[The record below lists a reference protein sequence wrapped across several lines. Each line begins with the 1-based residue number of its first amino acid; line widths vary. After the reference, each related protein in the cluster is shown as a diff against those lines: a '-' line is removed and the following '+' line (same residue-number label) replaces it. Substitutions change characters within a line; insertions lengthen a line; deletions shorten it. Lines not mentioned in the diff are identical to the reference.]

1 MATAV
6 IAGLASAAGAA
17 ATIGFAA
24 ITFSQVAIAFA
35 IGAGLSLVSK
45 ALMPSPNL
53 GAVMGG
59 RSITTRDA
67 AQSRKI
73 VYGRARIGG
82 NIVYLESTGTDN
94 KYLWLVIAV
103 AGHEIDAYEEVW
115 FNDVKIWDGGNFVG
129 GWGNY
134 VSIGFHKGD
143 QTTADSA
150 LNAASTKW
158 TSDHKLLDTAYMVV
172 KLTYDIDQFAN
183 GLPNISTVIRGKKV
197 LNPATST
204 TAWSQNPALCVYDYL
219 RDTKYGLGESV
230 GNILTSTVTAAA
242 TVCDETVSLAAGGTQ
257 PRYTIDGVVDTEG
270 SIKDNLDSMLGS
282 MIGRLVFS
290 AGKFEL
296 FAGEYVAPVYSVDES
311 VAVGDISIQTKQS
324 RRNAYNGVKGV
335 FLSEDD
341 NFILADYPAQLSS
354 TFAAED
360 GDPIYLDMPLP
371 FTVNNI
377 RAQRIAKLALFRSRQ
392 QEAITIPCNLSALR
406 FKIGDNINVT
416 NARLGYSNKV
426 FEVVGYSLDFTSEG
440 QIVVNVDA
448 IETAAS
454 IWDWTTSDEEVY
466 LGAGEV
472 ALYDGLTAAAPTSLN
487 ITGDSFLNSDGT
499 FNTAFNVA
507 WTDADDAFTDHY
519 VVEWKKASDSNYF
532 TMDAK
537 ASPAVITGLQNSQ
550 QYNVRVKAVNEIGV
564 SSTYI
569 SSAPTAAVDTTAP
582 SVPSSVSASGQ
593 YQHIS
598 VSWTNPSQKDLSHID
613 VYRSTSSGGTYS
625 LIGNTDGTV
634 FIDDDL
640 ANAATFYY
648 KVKAID
654 FTGNASAFSS
664 VVSATTTTIASGDL
678 GNDAVG
684 TGNIQDDAITN
695 ALIAT
700 DAVNQDSIAANSV
713 TAVEIVAGT
722 ITATEL
728 AADSV
733 TATKID
739 VTDLAAINADLGSIT
754 AGSIDGVTVKI
765 GSGTSVFKADTNG
778 IYLGNETFSSAPFR
792 VTPAGAITATSAT
805 ITGDITANNIDGS
818 TITYSG
824 GNLQVGSIGTGNIN
838 SDAITNALI
847 ADDAVT
853 TAKII
858 DDAVTNALIATDAVN
873 QDSIAAN
880 SVTASEIV
888 SGTITSSEIAANTIT
903 AANVAA
909 NTITASEIASNTITA
924 SQIAANTIT
933 ASQIAANTL
942 TANEIQAS
950 SITVDKLS
958 GDVSELYPASI
969 YENITATS
977 STQFGQDFAIPAPSL
992 SISKRQRLDLDF
1004 DFTTANSSGTDHQ
1017 VQFTLN
1023 MQRKSKGATGT
1034 AVGTVTLASGAPPFN
1049 QWVYI
1054 SGNKLALLDNT
1065 GGVADNSS
1073 GSGTTGNIN
1082 SVYYDSGNNR
1092 TYVMVSSSSPFFSN
1106 GETMY
1111 FSPSKFTS
1119 AGTWVEAD
1127 YGIDNNIFAPTGK
1140 TVNARIPFSN
1150 TYGEST
1156 TATEFRPSIVGTTNI
1171 SNVTC
1176 RLVKWVGTM
1185 ENVS

>member
-6 IAGLASAAGAA
+6 IAGLAGAIGTAAAGISIFGLAVGLPSIAA
-17 ATIGFAA
+17 
-24 ITFSQVAIAFA
+24 AFA
-35 IGAGLSLVSK
+35 IGAGLSLVSQ
-45 ALMPSPNL
+45 ALMPSIDL
-53 GAVMGG
+53 GAAMEG
-59 RSITTRDA
+59 RSITTREA

-73 VYGRARIGG
+73 VYGRARVGG

-103 AGHEIDAYEEVW
+103 AGHEIDAFEEVW
-115 FNDVKIWDGGNFVG
+115 FNDVKIWDNGFVG
-129 GWGNY
+129 TWGNY
-134 VSIGFHKGD
+134 VSIGFHEGD
-143 QTTADSA
+143 QTTADA
-150 LNAASTKW
+150 GLNAASTKW

-172 KLTYDIDQFAN
+172 RLTYDVDQFAN
-183 GLPNISTVIRGKKV
+183 GLPNISTVVRGKKV
-197 LNPATST
+197 LNPATSVT
-204 TAWSQNPALCVYDYL
+204 EWSQNPALCVYDYL
-219 RDTKYGLGESV
+219 RDTKYGLGETL
-230 GNILTSTVTAAA
+230 GNILTSSITAAA
-242 TVCDETVSLAAGGTQ
+242 TVCDETVTLAAGGTQ
-257 PRYTIDGVVDTEG
+257 KRYQLDGVVDTAG
-270 SIKDNLDSMLGS
+270 SIKGNLDSMLGS

-290 AGKFEL
+290 AGKFEIY
-296 FAGEYVAPVYSVDES
+296 AGEYVAPTYSVDES

-324 RRNAYNGVKGV
+324 RRSAYNGVKGV
-335 FLSEDD
+335 FLSEED
-341 NFILADYPAQLSS
+341 NYILADYPAQISS

-426 FEVVGYSLDFTSEG
+426 FEVVGYNLDFADG

-499 FNTAFNVA
+499 FNTTFNVA

-537 ASPAVITGLQNSQ
+537 ASPAVITGLQNNQ

-582 SVPSSVSASGQ
+582 DAPSPVSASGQ

-598 VSWTNPSQKDLSHID
+598 ISWTNPTQKDLSHID

-648 KVKAID
+648 KVKAVD

-664 VVSATTTTIASGDL
+664 VANATTTTIAAGDL
-678 GNDAVG
+678 GNNAVG
-684 TGNIQDDAITN
+684 TSNIQN
-695 ALIAT
+695 
-700 DAVNQDSIAANSV
+700 
-713 TAVEIVAGT
+713 
-722 ITATEL
+722 
-728 AADSV
+728 
-733 TATKID
+733 
-739 VTDLAAINADLGSIT
+739 
-754 AGSIDGVTVKI
+754 
-765 GSGTSVFKADTNG
+765 
-778 IYLGNETFSSAPFR
+778 
-792 VTPAGAITATSAT
+792 
-805 ITGDITANNIDGS
+805 
-818 TITYSG
+818 
-824 GNLQVGSIGTGNIN
+824 
-838 SDAITNALI
+838 
-847 ADDAVT
+847 
-853 TAKII
+853 
-858 DDAVTNALIATDAVN
+858 DAVTNALIATDAVN

-880 SVTASEIV
+880 AVTATEIV
-888 SGTITSSEIAANTIT
+888 AGTITAT
-903 AANVAA
+903 
-909 NTITASEIASNTITA
+909 EIAS
-924 SQIAANTIT
+924 NTIT

-1004 DFTTANSSGTDHQ
+1004 DFSTANSSGTDHQ

-1023 MQRKSKGATGT
+1023 MQRKSKGATGSI
-1034 AVGTVTLASGAPPFN
+1034 VGTVTLASGAPPFN

-1054 SGNKLALLDNT
+1054 SGNVLALLDNT

-1092 TYVMVSSSSPFFSN
+1092 TYVMVSSSSAVFSN

-1111 FSPSKFTS
+1111 FSASKFTA

-1127 YGIDNNIFAPTGK
+1127 YGINNRIFVPTGK
-1140 TVNARIPFSN
+1140 TVNVRIPFSN
-1150 TYGEST
+1150 TYGESST
-1156 TATEFRPSIVGTTNI
+1156 VTEFRPSIVGTTNI

>member
-6 IAGLASAAGAA
+6 IAGLASAGGAIIAAG
-17 ATIGFAA
+17 GFAA
-24 ITFSQVAIAFA
+24 ISTMAIAGAFA
-35 IGAGLSLVSK
+35 LGAGLSLISK

-53 GAVMGG
+53 GAAMGG

-115 FNDVKIWDGGNFVG
+115 FNDVKIWDGGSFVG

-143 QTTADSA
+143 QTTADA
-150 LNAASTKW
+150 GLNAASTKW

-172 KLTYDIDQFAN
+172 RLTYDVDQFAN

-230 GNILTSTVTAAA
+230 GNILTSSVNAAA
-242 TVCDETVSLAAGGTQ
+242 TVCDETVALAAGGTQ
-257 PRYTIDGVVDTEG
+257 PRYTVDGVVDTEG
-270 SIKDNLDSMLGS
+270 SIKDNLDAMLGS

-296 FAGEYVAPVYSVDES
+296 YAGEYVAPAYGVDES

-324 RRNAYNGVKGV
+324 RRSAYNGVKGV
-335 FLSEDD
+335 FLSEED
-341 NFILADYPAQLSS
+341 NYILADYPAQLSS
-354 TFAAED
+354 TFASDD

-371 FTVNNI
+371 FTVNNV
-377 RAQRIAKLALFRSRQ
+377 RAQRIAKLALLRSRQ

-426 FEVVGYSLDFTSEG
+426 FEVVGYNLDFANG

-569 SSAPTAAVDTTAP
+569 SSASTAAVDTTAP

-598 VSWTNPSQKDLSHID
+598 ISWTNPTQKDLSHID

-640 ANAATFYY
+640 GNAETFYY

-664 VVSATTTTIASGDL
+664 VANATTTTIAAGDL

-684 TGNIQDDAITN
+684 TGNIQ
-695 ALIAT
+695 
-700 DAVNQDSIAANSV
+700 
-713 TAVEIVAGT
+713 
-722 ITATEL
+722 
-728 AADSV
+728 
-733 TATKID
+733 
-739 VTDLAAINADLGSIT
+739 
-754 AGSIDGVTVKI
+754 
-765 GSGTSVFKADTNG
+765 
-778 IYLGNETFSSAPFR
+778 
-792 VTPAGAITATSAT
+792 
-805 ITGDITANNIDGS
+805 
-818 TITYSG
+818 
-824 GNLQVGSIGTGNIN
+824 
-838 SDAITNALI
+838 
-847 ADDAVT
+847 
-853 TAKII
+853 

-880 SVTASEIV
+880 AVTATEIV
-888 SGTITSSEIAANTIT
+888 AGTITAT
-903 AANVAA
+903 
-909 NTITASEIASNTITA
+909 EIASNTITA
-924 SQIAANTIT
+924 GQIASNTIT

-942 TANEIQAS
+942 TANEIQAA

-969 YENITATS
+969 YENITLTS
-977 STQFGQDFAIPAPSL
+977 TTQFTQDFAIPAPSL
-992 SISKRQRLDLDF
+992 GISKRQRLDLDF
-1004 DFTTANSSGTDHQ
+1004 DFSTANTSGTDHE

-1023 MQRKSKGATGT
+1023 MQRKSKSATGT

-1054 SGNKLALLDNT
+1054 SGNVLALVDNT

-1092 TYVMVSSSSPFFSN
+1092 TYIMVSSSGTVFSN

-1111 FSPSKFTS
+1111 FSASKFTA

-1127 YGIDNNIFAPTGK
+1127 YGIDSRIFVPTGK
-1140 TVNARIPFSN
+1140 TVNVRIPFSN
-1150 TYGEST
+1150 TYGESST
-1156 TATEFRPSIVGTTNI
+1156 VTEFRPSIVGTTNI

-1176 RLVKWVGTM
+1176 RLVKWIGTM

>member
-1 MATAV
+1 
-6 IAGLASAAGAA
+6 
-17 ATIGFAA
+17 
-24 ITFSQVAIAFA
+24 
-35 IGAGLSLVSK
+35 
-45 ALMPSPNL
+45 
-53 GAVMGG
+53 
-59 RSITTRDA
+59 
-67 AQSRKI
+67 
-73 VYGRARIGG
+73 
-82 NIVYLESTGTDN
+82 
-94 KYLWLVIAV
+94 
-103 AGHEIDAYEEVW
+103 
-115 FNDVKIWDGGNFVG
+115 
-129 GWGNY
+129 
-134 VSIGFHKGD
+134 
-143 QTTADSA
+143 
-150 LNAASTKW
+150 
-158 TSDHKLLDTAYMVV
+158 
-172 KLTYDIDQFAN
+172 
-183 GLPNISTVIRGKKV
+183 
-197 LNPATST
+197 
-204 TAWSQNPALCVYDYL
+204 
-219 RDTKYGLGESV
+219 
-230 GNILTSTVTAAA
+230 
-242 TVCDETVSLAAGGTQ
+242 
-257 PRYTIDGVVDTEG
+257 
-270 SIKDNLDSMLGS
+270 
-282 MIGRLVFS
+282 
-290 AGKFEL
+290 
-296 FAGEYVAPVYSVDES
+296 
-311 VAVGDISIQTKQS
+311 
-324 RRNAYNGVKGV
+324 
-335 FLSEDD
+335 
-341 NFILADYPAQLSS
+341 
-354 TFAAED
+354 
-360 GDPIYLDMPLP
+360 MPLP
-371 FTVNNI
+371 FTVNNV

-426 FEVVGYSLDFTSEG
+426 FEVVGYTMDFTAEG

-448 IETAAS
+448 IETAPS

-472 ALYDGLTAAAPTSLN
+472 ELYDGLTAAAPTSLN

-519 VVEWKKASDSNYF
+519 VVEWKKASETNYF

-537 ASPAVITGLQNSQ
+537 ASPAVITGLQNNQ

-598 VSWTNPSQKDLSHID
+598 IKWTNPTQKDLSHID

-640 ANAATFYY
+640 GNAETFYY

-664 VVSATTTTIASGDL
+664 VANATTTTIAAGDL

-739 VTDLAAINADLGSIT
+739 VTNLAAINADLGSIT

-765 GSGTSVFKADTNG
+765 GSGASVFKADTNG
-778 IYLGNETFSSAPFR
+778 IYLGDETFANAEFR

-805 ITGDITANNIDGS
+805 ITGTITATNIDGS

-824 GNLQVGSIGTGNIN
+824 GNLQVGAIGTGNILN
-838 SDAITNALI
+838 
-847 ADDAVT
+847 
-853 TAKII
+853 
-858 DDAVTNALIATDAVN
+858 DAVTNALIATDAVN

-880 SVTASEIV
+880 AVTAVEIV
-888 SGTITSSEIAANTIT
+888 AGTITAT
-903 AANVAA
+903 
-909 NTITASEIASNTITA
+909 EIAS
-924 SQIAANTIT
+924 NTIT

-977 STQFGQDFAIPAPSL
+977 STQFGQNFAIPAPSL

-1017 VQFTLN
+1017 VQFALN
-1023 MQRKSKGATGT
+1023 MQRKSKGSTGS

-1054 SGNKLALLDNT
+1054 SGNVLALLDNT

-1073 GSGTTGNIN
+1073 GSGITGNIN

-1092 TYVMVSSSSPFFSN
+1092 TYVMVSSSSAVFSN

-1111 FSPSKFTS
+1111 FSPSKFAS
-1119 AGTWVEAD
+1119 AGTWISAD
-1127 YGIDNNIFAPTGK
+1127 YGIDNRIFVPTGK
-1140 TVNARIPFSN
+1140 TVNVRIPFSN

-1176 RLVKWVGTM
+1176 RLVKWIGTM

>member
-1 MATAV
+1 MAITLV
-6 IAGLASAAGAA
+6 AGLASVGGAMAAAGAFAIGWTA
-17 ATIGFAA
+17 AFT
-24 ITFSQVAIAFA
+24 AFA
-35 IGAGLSLVSK
+35 IGAGLSLVSR
-45 ALMPSPNL
+45 ALMPSPDL
-53 GAVMGG
+53 GAAMGG
-59 RSITTRDA
+59 RSVTSRDA
-67 AQSRKI
+67 AHSRKI

-103 AGHEIDAYEEVW
+103 AGHEIDAFEEVW
-115 FNDVKIWDGGNFVG
+115 FNDVKIWDGSFVG
-129 GWGNY
+129 SWGNY

-143 QTTADSA
+143 QTTSDSA
-150 LNAASTKW
+150 LTAASTKW

-183 GLPNISTVIRGKKV
+183 GLPNISTVVRGKKV

-219 RDTKYGLGESV
+219 RDTKYGLGESA
-230 GNILTSTVTAAA
+230 GNILTSSINAAA
-242 TVCDETVSLAAGGTQ
+242 TVCDETVALAAGGTQ
-257 PRYTIDGVVDTEG
+257 NRYTIDGVVDTAG
-270 SIKDNLDSMLGS
+270 SIKDNIDTMLGS

-290 AGKFEL
+290 AGKFEVY
-296 FAGEYVAPVYSVDES
+296 AGEYVAPTYSVDES

-341 NFILADYPAQLSS
+341 NYILADYPAQLSS
-354 TFAAED
+354 TFAAAD

-371 FTVNNI
+371 FTVNNV

-426 FEVVGYSLDFTSEG
+426 FEVVGYNMDFTSEG

-448 IETAAS
+448 IETAPS

-472 ALYDGLTAAAPTSLN
+472 ELYDGLTAAAPTSLN

-499 FNTAFNVA
+499 FNTSFNVA

-519 VVEWKKASDSNYF
+519 VVEWKKTSDSNYF

-537 ASPAVITGLQNSQ
+537 ASPAVITGLQNNQ

-569 SSAPTAAVDTTAP
+569 VAAPTAAVDTTAP
-582 SVPSSVSASGQ
+582 DAPSPVSASGQ

-598 VSWTNPSQKDLSHID
+598 ISWTNPTQKDLSHID

-640 ANAATFYY
+640 GNAETFYY

-664 VVSATTTTIASGDL
+664 VANATTTTIAAGDL

-739 VTDLAAINADLGSIT
+739 VTNLAAINADLGSIT

-765 GSGTSVFKADTNG
+765 GSGASVFKADTNG
-778 IYLGNETFSSAPFR
+778 IYLGDETFANAEFR

-805 ITGDITANNIDGS
+805 ITGTITATNIDGS

-824 GNLQVGSIGTGNIN
+824 GNLQVGAIGTGNIVN
-838 SDAITNALI
+838 
-847 ADDAVT
+847 
-853 TAKII
+853 
-858 DDAVTNALIATDAVN
+858 DAVTNALIATDAVN

-880 SVTASEIV
+880 AVTAVEIV
-888 SGTITSSEIAANTIT
+888 AGTITAT
-903 AANVAA
+903 
-909 NTITASEIASNTITA
+909 EIAS
-924 SQIAANTIT
+924 NTIT

-1092 TYVMVSSSSPFFSN
+1092 TYVMVSSSSAVFSN

>member
-6 IAGLASAAGAA
+6 IAGLVSAAGAA
-17 ATIGFAA
+17 AAQIGAAGFFATLFSATGFA
-24 ITFSQVAIAFA
+24 AFA

-53 GAVMGG
+53 GAAMGG
-59 RSITTRDA
+59 RSITTREA
-67 AQSRKI
+67 AHSRKI

-82 NIVYLESTGTDN
+82 NIVYLESTGADN

-103 AGHEIDAYEEVW
+103 AGHEIDAFEEVW
-115 FNDVKIWDGGNFVG
+115 FNDVKIWDGSFVG
-129 GWGNY
+129 SWGNY

-143 QTTADSA
+143 QTTSDSA
-150 LNAASTKW
+150 LTAASTKW

-183 GLPNISTVIRGKKV
+183 GLPNISTVVRGKKV

-219 RDTKYGLGESV
+219 RDTKYGLGESA
-230 GNILTSTVTAAA
+230 GNILTSSINAAA
-242 TVCDETVSLAAGGTQ
+242 TVCDETVALAAGGTQ
-257 PRYTIDGVVDTEG
+257 KRYTIDGVVDTAG
-270 SIKDNLDSMLGS
+270 SIKDNIDTMLGS

-290 AGKFEL
+290 AGKFEVY
-296 FAGEYVAPVYSVDES
+296 AGEYVAPTYSVDES

-341 NFILADYPAQLSS
+341 NYILADYPAQLSS
-354 TFAAED
+354 TYATQD

-426 FEVVGYSLDFTSEG
+426 FEVVGYTMDFTAEG

-448 IETAAS
+448 IETAPS

-472 ALYDGLTAAAPTSLN
+472 ELYDGLTAAAPTSLN

-499 FNTAFNVA
+499 FNTTFNVA

-519 VVEWKKASDSNYF
+519 VVEWKKTSDSNYF
-532 TMDAK
+532 TMDSK
-537 ASPAVITGLQNSQ
+537 ASPAVITGLQNNQ

-569 SSAPTAAVDTTAP
+569 VAAPTAAVDTTAP
-582 SVPSSVSASGQ
+582 DVPTSVSASGQ

-598 VSWTNPSQKDLSHID
+598 ISWTNPTQKDLSHID

-640 ANAATFYY
+640 GNAETFYY
-648 KVKAID
+648 KIKAID

-664 VVSATTTTIASGDL
+664 FANATTTTIAAGDL

-739 VTDLAAINADLGSIT
+739 VTNLAAINADLGSIT

-765 GSGTSVFKADTNG
+765 GSGASVFKADTNG
-778 IYLGNETFSSAPFR
+778 IYLGDETFANAEFR

-805 ITGDITANNIDGS
+805 ITGTITATNVDGS

-824 GNLQVGSIGTGNIN
+824 GNLQVGAIGTGNIVN
-838 SDAITNALI
+838 
-847 ADDAVT
+847 
-853 TAKII
+853 
-858 DDAVTNALIATDAVN
+858 DAVTNALIATDAVN

-880 SVTASEIV
+880 AVTAVEIV
-888 SGTITSSEIAANTIT
+888 AGTITAT
-903 AANVAA
+903 
-909 NTITASEIASNTITA
+909 EIAS
-924 SQIAANTIT
+924 NTIT

-969 YENITATS
+969 YENITATN

-1004 DFTTANSSGTDHQ
+1004 DFSTANSSGTDHQ

-1023 MQRKSKGATGT
+1023 MQRKSKGATGS

-1054 SGNKLALLDNT
+1054 SGNVLALLDNT

-1092 TYVMVSSSSPFFSN
+1092 TYVMVSSSSAVFSN

-1111 FSPSKFTS
+1111 FSPSKFAS
-1119 AGTWVEAD
+1119 AGTWISAD
-1127 YGIDNNIFAPTGK
+1127 YGIDSNIFVPTGK
-1140 TVNARIPFSN
+1140 TVNVRIPFSN

>member
-1 MATAV
+1 MAVALV
-6 IAGLASAAGAA
+6 AGLVSVGGAIIA
-17 ATIGFAA
+17 QTGINLF
-24 ITFSQVAIAFA
+24 VAFA
-35 IGAGLSLVSK
+35 VGAGLSMVSR
-45 ALMPSPNL
+45 ALMPSPDL
-53 GAVMGG
+53 GSQMSG
-59 RSITTRDA
+59 RSVTSRDA
-67 AQSRKI
+67 AHSRKI

-103 AGHEIDAYEEVW
+103 AGHEIDAFEEVW
-115 FNDVKIWDGGNFVG
+115 FNDVKIWDGSFVG
-129 GWGNY
+129 SWGNY

-143 QTTADSA
+143 QTTSDSA
-150 LNAASTKW
+150 LTAASTKW

-183 GLPNISTVIRGKKV
+183 GLPNISTVVRGKKV

-230 GNILTSTVTAAA
+230 GNILTSSVNAAA
-242 TVCDETVSLAAGGTQ
+242 TVCDETVALAAGGTQ
-257 PRYTIDGVVDTEG
+257 KRYTIDGVVDTAG
-270 SIKDNLDSMLGS
+270 SIKDNINTMLGS

-290 AGKFEL
+290 AGKFEIY
-296 FAGEYVAPVYSVDES
+296 AGEYVAPTYSVDES
-311 VAVGDISIQTKQS
+311 VSVGEISIQTKQS

-341 NFILADYPAQLSS
+341 NYILADYPAQLSS
-354 TFAAED
+354 TFAAAD

-371 FTVNNI
+371 FTVNNV
-377 RAQRIAKLALFRSRQ
+377 RAQRIAKLAMFRSRQ

-426 FEVVGYSLDFTSEG
+426 FEVVGYTMDFTAEG

-448 IETAAS
+448 IETAPS

-472 ALYDGLTAAAPTSLN
+472 ELYDGLTAAAPTSLN

-499 FNTAFNVA
+499 FNTLFNVA

-537 ASPAVITGLQNSQ
+537 ASPAVISGLQNSQ

-598 VSWTNPSQKDLSHID
+598 ISWTNPAQKDLSHID

-640 ANAATFYY
+640 GNAETFYY

-664 VVSATTTTIASGDL
+664 VANATTTTIAAGDL

-739 VTDLAAINADLGSIT
+739 VTNLAAINADLGSIT

-765 GSGTSVFKADTNG
+765 GSGASVFKADTNG
-778 IYLGNETFSSAPFR
+778 IYLGDETFANAEFR

-805 ITGDITANNIDGS
+805 ITGTITATNIDGS

-824 GNLQVGSIGTGNIN
+824 GNLQVGAIGTGNIVN
-838 SDAITNALI
+838 
-847 ADDAVT
+847 
-853 TAKII
+853 
-858 DDAVTNALIATDAVN
+858 DAVTNALIATDAVN

-880 SVTASEIV
+880 AVTAVEIV
-888 SGTITSSEIAANTIT
+888 AGTITAT
-903 AANVAA
+903 
-909 NTITASEIASNTITA
+909 EIAS
-924 SQIAANTIT
+924 NTIT

-977 STQFGQDFAIPAPSL
+977 STQFGQNFAIPAPSL

-1023 MQRKSKGATGT
+1023 MQRKSKGATGSE
-1034 AVGTVTLASGAPPFN
+1034 VGTVTLASGAPPYN

-1054 SGNKLALLDNT
+1054 SGNVLALLDNT

-1082 SVYYDSGNNR
+1082 SIYYDSGNNR
-1092 TYVMVSSSSPFFSN
+1092 TYVMVSSSSAVFSN

-1140 TVNARIPFSN
+1140 TVNVRIPFSN

-1176 RLVKWVGTM
+1176 RLVKWIGTM

>member
-6 IAGLASAAGAA
+6 LAGLATAASTIIAKGLTWAA
-17 ATIGFAA
+17 FK
-24 ITFSQVAIAFA
+24 AFA
-35 IGAGLSLVSK
+35 IGAGLSLVSQ
-45 ALMPSPNL
+45 ALMPKPDL
-53 GAVMGG
+53 GSQMGG
-59 RSITTRDA
+59 RSVTTREPA
-67 AQSRKI
+67 HSRKI
-73 VYGRARIGG
+73 VYGRSRVGG

-115 FNDVKIWDGGNFVG
+115 FNDEKIWDGGSFVG
-129 GWGNY
+129 SWGSY

-143 QTTADSA
+143 QTTSDSA
-150 LNAASTKW
+150 LTAASTKW

-172 KLTYDIDQFAN
+172 KLTYDVDQFAN

-219 RDTKYGLGESV
+219 RDTKYGLGESAS
-230 GNILTSTVTAAA
+230 NILTSSVTAAA
-242 TVCDETVSLAAGGTQ
+242 AVCDENVSLAAGGTQ
-257 PRYTIDGVVDTEG
+257 KRYTIDGMVDTAG
-270 SIKDNLDSMLGS
+270 SVKSNMDAMLGS

-290 AGKFEL
+290 AGKFEIY
-296 FAGEYVAPVYSVDES
+296 AGEYVAPTYSVDES
-311 VAVGDISIQTKQS
+311 VAVGDISVQTKQS

-335 FLSEDD
+335 FVSQED
-341 NFILADYPAQLSS
+341 NFILADYPAQISS
-354 TFAAED
+354 TYATQD

-426 FEVVGYSLDFTSEG
+426 FEVVGYEIDFTTDG
-440 QIVVNVDA
+440 RIVVNVDA
-448 IETAAS
+448 IETASS

-472 ALYDGLTAAAPTSLN
+472 DLYDGLTAAAPTSIN

-499 FNTAFNVA
+499 FNTLFNVA

-537 ASPAVITGLQNSQ
+537 ASPAVINGLQNGQ

-582 SVPSSVSASGQ
+582 SVPSPVSASGQ

-598 VSWTNPSQKDLSHID
+598 ISWTNPTQKDLSHID
-613 VYRSTSSGGTYS
+613 VYRSTSSGGTYT

-634 FIDDDL
+634 YIDDDL

-664 VVSATTTTIASGDL
+664 VVSATTTTVESGDIANGAIGSDEL
-678 GNDAVG
+678 ANDAVS
-684 TGNIQDDAITN
+684 TDKIEDDAVT
-695 ALIAT
+695 IAK
-700 DAVNQDSIAANSV
+700 IAASLQSTNY
-713 TAVEIVAGT
+713 VAGSSGWKIQKSGVVEFEQAT
-722 ITATEL
+722 IRGDVSAT
-728 AADSV
+728 S
-733 TATKID
+733 
-739 VTDLAAINADLGSIT
+739 
-754 AGSIDGVTVKI
+754 GSIDSTVTI
-765 GSGTSVFKADTNG
+765 GGTTASTVVSGAADGATAIQNSDTNVDLGLTGGTISG
-778 IYLGNETFSSAPFR
+778 IT
-792 VTPAGAITATSAT
+792 ISAT
-805 ITGDITANNIDGS
+805 KLYEGAGTFNNLNTGFYLDNAGQFSLKDKLSFNGTTLSIDGDITAV
-818 TITYSG
+818 
-824 GNLQVGSIGTGNIN
+824 NL
-838 SDAITNALI
+838 D
-847 ADDAVT
+847 
-853 TAKII
+853 
-858 DDAVTNALIATDAVN
+858 VTNATVTG
-873 QDSIAAN
+873 SFVAN
-880 SVTASEIV
+880 NLPNLQNMN
-888 SGTITSSEIAANTIT
+888 GNIT
-903 AANVAA
+903 ANQ
-909 NTITASEIASNTITA
+909 ITADT
-924 SQIAANTIT
+924 
-933 ASQIAANTL
+933 
-942 TANEIQAS
+942 
-950 SITVDKLS
+950 ITVDKLS
-958 GDVSELYPASI
+958 GDVSELFPVSVYS
-969 YENITATS
+969 NTTATT
-977 STQFGQDFAIPAPSL
+977 STQFLRAFDLPAPEL
-992 SISKRQRLDLDF
+992 NIVKRQRLDLDF
-1004 DFTTANSSGTDHQ
+1004 DFNTANSSGSDYD

-1034 AVGTVTLASGAPPFN
+1034 SVGTVTLAAGAPPFN
-1049 QWVYI
+1049 QWVYM
-1054 SGNKLALLDNT
+1054 SGNLLAKLDNT
-1065 GGVADNSS
+1065 GGVANNSS
-1073 GSGTTGNIN
+1073 GSGVTGNIN
-1082 SVYYDSGNNR
+1082 SVYYDNGQNR
-1092 TYVMVSSSSPFFSN
+1092 TYVMVSSSSPAFSN
-1106 GETMY
+1106 GDTLY
-1111 FSPSKFTS
+1111 FSASKFT
-1119 AGTWVEAD
+1119 ATGTWVSAD
-1127 YGIDNNIFAPTGK
+1127 YGIDNKIFVPANT
-1140 TVNARIPFSN
+1140 TVNLRVPFSN
-1150 TYGEST
+1150 TYGQSS

-1176 RLVKWVGTM
+1176 KLIKWVGTM

>member
-1 MATAV
+1 
-6 IAGLASAAGAA
+6 
-17 ATIGFAA
+17 
-24 ITFSQVAIAFA
+24 
-35 IGAGLSLVSK
+35 
-45 ALMPSPNL
+45 MPSPDL
-53 GAVMGG
+53 GSQMSG
-59 RSITTRDA
+59 RSVTSRDA
-67 AQSRKI
+67 AHSRKI

-82 NIVYLESTGTDN
+82 NLVYLESSGADK
-94 KYLWLVIAV
+94 KYLWLVIVV

-115 FNDVKIWDGGNFVG
+115 FNDIKIWDGGSFVG
-129 GWGNY
+129 DWGSY

-150 LNAASTKW
+150 LVAASSKW
-158 TSDHKLLDTAYMVV
+158 TSDHKLLDTAYMAIQ
-172 KLTYDIDQFAN
+172 LTYDVDKFAN
-183 GLPNISTVIRGKKV
+183 GLPNISTVLRGKKV

-204 TAWSQNPALCVYDYL
+204 TAWSQNTALCIYDYL
-219 RDTKYGLGESV
+219 RDTKYGLGESAA
-230 GNILTSTVTAAA
+230 NILTSSVTAAA
-242 TVCDETVSLAAGGTQ
+242 AVCDEDIALSAGGTQ
-257 PRYTIDGVVDTEG
+257 KRYTMDGVVDTAS
-270 SIKDNLDSMLGS
+270 SIKSNIDSMLGA

-290 AGKFEL
+290 SGKFEIH
-296 FAGEYVAPVYSVDES
+296 AGEYLTPNYTVDES
-311 VAVGDISIQTKQS
+311 VAVGEISIQTKQS
-324 RRNAYNGVKGV
+324 RRNAYNSVKGV
-335 FLSEDD
+335 FLSEQD
-341 NFILADYPAQLSS
+341 NFILADYPAQISS
-354 TFAAED
+354 TYATQD

-406 FKIGDNINVT
+406 FKIGDNIYVT

-426 FEVVGYSLDFTSEG
+426 FEVVGYTMDFTSEG

-448 IETAAS
+448 IETAPS
-454 IWDWTTSDEEVY
+454 IWDWTISDEEVY

-472 ALYDGLTAAAPTSLN
+472 ELYDGLTAVAPTSLN

-499 FNTAFNVA
+499 FNTTFNVA

-519 VVEWKKASDSNYF
+519 VVEWKKTSDSNYF
-532 TMDAK
+532 TMDSK
-537 ASPAVITGLQNSQ
+537 ASPAVITGLQNNQ

-569 SSAPTAAVDTTAP
+569 VAAPTAAVDTTAP
-582 SVPSSVSASGQ
+582 DVPSSVSASGQ

-598 VSWTNPSQKDLSHID
+598 ISWTNPTQKDLSHID

-640 ANAATFYY
+640 ANSATFYY

-664 VVSATTTTIASGDL
+664 VANSTTTTIAAGDL
-678 GNDAVG
+678 GNDVVG
-684 TGNIQDDAITN
+684 TGNIQ
-695 ALIAT
+695 
-700 DAVNQDSIAANSV
+700 
-713 TAVEIVAGT
+713 
-722 ITATEL
+722 
-728 AADSV
+728 
-733 TATKID
+733 
-739 VTDLAAINADLGSIT
+739 
-754 AGSIDGVTVKI
+754 
-765 GSGTSVFKADTNG
+765 
-778 IYLGNETFSSAPFR
+778 
-792 VTPAGAITATSAT
+792 
-805 ITGDITANNIDGS
+805 
-818 TITYSG
+818 
-824 GNLQVGSIGTGNIN
+824 
-838 SDAITNALI
+838 
-847 ADDAVT
+847 
-853 TAKII
+853 

-880 SVTASEIV
+880 AVTAVEIV
-888 SGTITSSEIAANTIT
+888 SGTITATEIAANTIT
-903 AANVAA
+903 ASQIAA
-909 NTITASEIASNTITA
+909 NTITASQIASNTITA
-924 SQIAANTIT
+924 SQIAANTLT

-969 YENITATS
+969 YENITATN

-1004 DFTTANSSGTDHQ
+1004 DFSTANSSGTDHQ

-1023 MQRKSKGATGT
+1023 MQRKSKGATGS

-1054 SGNKLALLDNT
+1054 SGNVLALLDNT

-1092 TYVMVSSSSPFFSN
+1092 TYVMVSSSSAVFSN

-1111 FSPSKFTS
+1111 FSPSKFAS
-1119 AGTWVEAD
+1119 AGTWISAD
-1127 YGIDNNIFAPTGK
+1127 YGIDSNIFAPTGK
-1140 TVNARIPFSN
+1140 TVNVRIPFSN

-1156 TATEFRPSIVGTTNI
+1156 TATQFRPSIVGTTNI

>member
-1 MATAV
+1 MAVALV
-6 IAGLASAAGAA
+6 AGLVSVGGAIIANAG
-17 ATIGFAA
+17 INLF
-24 ITFSQVAIAFA
+24 VAFA
-35 IGAGLSLVSK
+35 IGAGLSMVSR
-45 ALMPSPNL
+45 ALMPSPDL
-53 GAVMGG
+53 GSQMSG
-59 RSITTRDA
+59 RSVTSRDA
-67 AQSRKI
+67 AHSRKI

-82 NIVYLESTGTDN
+82 NLVYLESSGADK
-94 KYLWLVIAV
+94 KYLWLVIVV

-115 FNDVKIWDGGNFVG
+115 FNDIKIWDGGSFVG
-129 GWGNY
+129 DWGSY

-150 LNAASTKW
+150 LVAASSKW
-158 TSDHKLLDTAYMVV
+158 TSDHKLLDTAYMAIQ
-172 KLTYDIDQFAN
+172 LTYDVDKFAN
-183 GLPNISTVIRGKKV
+183 GLPNISTVLRGKKV

-204 TAWSQNPALCVYDYL
+204 TAWSQNPALCIYDYL
-219 RDTKYGLGESV
+219 RDTKYGLGESA
-230 GNILTSTVTAAA
+230 GNILTSSINAAA
-242 TVCDETVSLAAGGTQ
+242 TVCDETVALAAGGTQ
-257 PRYTIDGVVDTEG
+257 NRYTMDGVVDTAS
-270 SIKDNLDSMLGS
+270 SIKSNIDSMLGA

-290 AGKFEL
+290 SGKFEIH
-296 FAGEYVAPVYSVDES
+296 AGEYLTPNYTVDES
-311 VAVGDISIQTKQS
+311 VAVGEISIQTKQS

-341 NFILADYPAQLSS
+341 NYILADYPAQLSKTTAGS
-354 TFAAED
+354 FVTGERYKILTIDGTDFTAIGASANTVGLNFTATGAGSGSGTASLFLAED
-360 GDPIYLDMPLP
+360 NEQIYLDMPLP
-371 FTVNNI
+371 FTVNNV

-426 FEVVGYSLDFTSEG
+426 FEVVGYNMDFTSEG

-448 IETAAS
+448 IETAPS

-472 ALYDGLTAAAPTSLN
+472 ELYDGLTAAAPTSLN

-499 FNTAFNVA
+499 FNTSFNVA

-519 VVEWKKASDSNYF
+519 VVEWKKTSDSNYF
-532 TMDAK
+532 TMDSK
-537 ASPAVITGLQNSQ
+537 ASPAVITGLQNNQ

-569 SSAPTAAVDTTAP
+569 VAAPTAAVDTTAP
-582 SVPSSVSASGQ
+582 DAPSPVSASGQ

-598 VSWTNPSQKDLSHID
+598 ISWTNPTQKDLSHID
-613 VYRSTSSGGTYS
+613 VYRSTSSGGTYT

-640 ANAATFYY
+640 ANSATFYY

-654 FTGNASAFSS
+654 FTGNASAFSLVANSTTS
-664 VVSATTTTIASGDL
+664 VVGSGD
-678 GNDAVG
+678 
-684 TGNIQDDAITN
+684 
-695 ALIAT
+695 
-700 DAVNQDSIAANSV
+700 
-713 TAVEIVAGT
+713 
-722 ITATEL
+722 
-728 AADSV
+728 
-733 TATKID
+733 
-739 VTDLAAINADLGSIT
+739 
-754 AGSIDGVTVKI
+754 I
-765 GSGTSVFKADTNG
+765 GSGAVDTDQ
-778 IYLGNETFSSAPFR
+778 ISDLAVET
-792 VTPAGAITATSAT
+792 
-805 ITGDITANNIDGS
+805 DKID
-818 TITYSG
+818 
-824 GNLQVGSIGTGNIN
+824 
-838 SDAITNALI
+838 
-847 ADDAVT
+847 DDAVT
-853 TAKII
+853 ISKIATSLESTNYLAGSAGWKIQKSGVVEFEQATIRGDVSATSGSIASSVTIGGTTASTVVSGAADGATAIQDSDTNVDLGLTGGTISGITISATKLYEGAGTFNNSNTGFYLDNTGQFSLKDKLSFNGTTLSVSGDIVA
-858 DDAVTNALIATDAVN
+858 DNLNVTNANVTGSFVANNLPTLQNMNGVITVN
-873 QDSIAAN
+873 QINAD
-880 SVTASEIV
+880 T
-888 SGTITSSEIAANTIT
+888 
-903 AANVAA
+903 
-909 NTITASEIASNTITA
+909 
-924 SQIAANTIT
+924 
-933 ASQIAANTL
+933 
-942 TANEIQAS
+942 
-950 SITVDKLS
+950 ITVDKLS

-977 STQFGQDFAIPAPSL
+977 STQFGQNFAIPAPSL

-1054 SGNKLALLDNT
+1054 GGNKLALLDNT

-1092 TYVMVSSSSPFFSN
+1092 TYVMVSSSSAVFSN

-1111 FSPSKFTS
+1111 FSPSKFAS
-1119 AGTWVEAD
+1119 AGTWISAD
-1127 YGIDNNIFAPTGK
+1127 YGIDSNIFVPTGK
-1140 TVNARIPFSN
+1140 TVNVRIPFSN

>member
-6 IAGLASAAGAA
+6 IAGLAGAIGTAAAGISIFGLAVGLPSIAA
-17 ATIGFAA
+17 
-24 ITFSQVAIAFA
+24 AFA
-35 IGAGLSLVSK
+35 IGAGLSLVSQ
-45 ALMPSPNL
+45 ALMPSIDL
-53 GAVMGG
+53 GAAMEG
-59 RSITTRDA
+59 RSITTREA

-73 VYGRARIGG
+73 VYGRARVGG

-103 AGHEIDAYEEVW
+103 AGHEIDAFEEVW
-115 FNDVKIWDGGNFVG
+115 FNDVKIWDGSFVG
-129 GWGNY
+129 TWGNY
-134 VSIGFHKGD
+134 VSIGFHEGD
-143 QTTADSA
+143 QTTADA
-150 LNAASTKW
+150 GLNAASTKW

-172 KLTYDIDQFAN
+172 RLTYDVDQFAN
-183 GLPNISTVIRGKKV
+183 GLPNISTVVRGKKV
-197 LNPATST
+197 LNPATSVT
-204 TAWSQNPALCVYDYL
+204 EWSQNPALCVYDYL
-219 RDTKYGLGESV
+219 RDTKYGLGETV
-230 GNILTSTVTAAA
+230 GNILTSSITAAA
-242 TVCDETVSLAAGGTQ
+242 TVCEETVTLAAGGTQ
-257 PRYTIDGVVDTEG
+257 KRYQLDGVVDTAG
-270 SIKDNLDSMLGS
+270 SIKGNLDAMLGS

-290 AGKFEL
+290 AGKFEIY
-296 FAGEYVAPVYSVDES
+296 AGEYVAPTYSVDES

-341 NFILADYPAQLSS
+341 NYILADYPAQLSS

-426 FEVVGYSLDFTSEG
+426 FEVVGYNLDFADG

-598 VSWTNPSQKDLSHID
+598 ISWTNPTQKDLSHID
-613 VYRSTSSGGTYS
+613 VYRSTTSGGTYS

-634 FIDDDL
+634 FTDDDL

-654 FTGNASAFSS
+654 FTGNGSAFSS
-664 VVSATTTTIASGDL
+664 VVNATTTTIAAGDL

-684 TGNIQDDAITN
+684 TSNIQ
-695 ALIAT
+695 
-700 DAVNQDSIAANSV
+700 
-713 TAVEIVAGT
+713 
-722 ITATEL
+722 
-728 AADSV
+728 
-733 TATKID
+733 
-739 VTDLAAINADLGSIT
+739 
-754 AGSIDGVTVKI
+754 
-765 GSGTSVFKADTNG
+765 
-778 IYLGNETFSSAPFR
+778 
-792 VTPAGAITATSAT
+792 
-805 ITGDITANNIDGS
+805 
-818 TITYSG
+818 
-824 GNLQVGSIGTGNIN
+824 
-838 SDAITNALI
+838 
-847 ADDAVT
+847 
-853 TAKII
+853 

-880 SVTASEIV
+880 AVTATEIV
-888 SGTITSSEIAANTIT
+888 AGTITAT
-903 AANVAA
+903 
-909 NTITASEIASNTITA
+909 EIASNTIT
-924 SQIAANTIT
+924 S
-933 ASQIAANTL
+933 SQIAANTL
-942 TANEIQAS
+942 TATEIQAS

-1004 DFTTANSSGTDHQ
+1004 DFSTANSSGTDHQ

-1023 MQRKSKGATGT
+1023 MQRKSKGATGS

-1054 SGNKLALLDNT
+1054 SGNVLALLDNT

-1073 GSGTTGNIN
+1073 GSGTTGNVN

-1111 FSPSKFTS
+1111 FSASKFTAS
-1119 AGTWVEAD
+1119 GTWVEAD
-1127 YGIDNNIFAPTGK
+1127 YGINNNIFVPTGK
-1140 TVNARIPFSN
+1140 TVSVRIPFSN

-1156 TATEFRPSIVGTTNI
+1156 TVTEFRPSIVGTTNI

>member
-6 IAGLASAAGAA
+6 IAGLVSAAGAA

-115 FNDVKIWDGGNFVG
+115 FNDVKIWDGSFVG
-129 GWGNY
+129 TWGNY

-290 AGKFEL
+290 AGKFEIY
-296 FAGEYVAPVYSVDES
+296 AGEYVAPTYSVDES

-335 FLSEDD
+335 FLSEED
-341 NFILADYPAQLSS
+341 NYILADYPAQISS

-426 FEVVGYSLDFTSEG
+426 FEVVGYNLDFANG
-440 QIVVNVDA
+440 QIIVNVDA

-519 VVEWKKASDSNYF
+519 VVEWKKSSDSNYF

-582 SVPSSVSASGQ
+582 DAPSSVSASGQ

-598 VSWTNPSQKDLSHID
+598 ISWTNPSQKDLSHID

-664 VVSATTTTIASGDL
+664 VVNATTTTIAAGDL

-700 DAVNQDSIAANSV
+700 DAVNQDSIAANAV

-722 ITATEL
+722 ITATE
-728 AADSV
+728 
-733 TATKID
+733 
-739 VTDLAAINADLGSIT
+739 
-754 AGSIDGVTVKI
+754 
-765 GSGTSVFKADTNG
+765 
-778 IYLGNETFSSAPFR
+778 
-792 VTPAGAITATSAT
+792 
-805 ITGDITANNIDGS
+805 
-818 TITYSG
+818 
-824 GNLQVGSIGTGNIN
+824 
-838 SDAITNALI
+838 I
-847 ADDAVT
+847 A
-853 TAKII
+853 
-858 DDAVTNALIATDAVN
+858 
-873 QDSIAAN
+873 S
-880 SVTASEIV
+880 
-888 SGTITSSEIAANTIT
+888 NTIT
-903 AANVAA
+903 AGQ
-909 NTITASEIASNTITA
+909 IASNTITA
-924 SQIAANTIT
+924 SQIAANT
-933 ASQIAANTL
+933 L
-942 TANEIQAS
+942 TATEIQAS

-1034 AVGTVTLASGAPPFN
+1034 AVGTVTLASGAPPYN

-1054 SGNKLALLDNT
+1054 SGNVLALLDNT

>member
-1 MATAV
+1 MAVALV
-6 IAGLASAAGAA
+6 AGLVSVGGAIIA
-17 ATIGFAA
+17 QSGINLF
-24 ITFSQVAIAFA
+24 VAFA
-35 IGAGLSLVSK
+35 IGAGLSMVSR
-45 ALMPSPNL
+45 ALMPSPDL
-53 GAVMGG
+53 GSQMSG
-59 RSITTRDA
+59 RSVTSRDA
-67 AQSRKI
+67 AHSRKI

-82 NIVYLESTGTDN
+82 NLVYLESSGADK
-94 KYLWLVIAV
+94 KYLWLVIVV

-115 FNDVKIWDGGNFVG
+115 FNDIKIWDGGSFVG
-129 GWGNY
+129 DWGSY

-150 LNAASTKW
+150 LVAASSKW
-158 TSDHKLLDTAYMVV
+158 TSDHKLLDTAYMAIQ
-172 KLTYDIDQFAN
+172 LTYDVDKFAN
-183 GLPNISTVIRGKKV
+183 GLPNISTVLRGKKV

-204 TAWSQNPALCVYDYL
+204 TAWSQNPALCIYDYL
-219 RDTKYGLGESV
+219 RDTKYGLGESA
-230 GNILTSTVTAAA
+230 GNILTSSINAAA
-242 TVCDETVSLAAGGTQ
+242 TVCDETVALAAGGTQ
-257 PRYTIDGVVDTEG
+257 NRYTMDGVVDTAS
-270 SIKDNLDSMLGS
+270 SIKSNIDSMLGA

-290 AGKFEL
+290 SGKFEIH
-296 FAGEYVAPVYSVDES
+296 AGEYVAPTYSVDES

-341 NFILADYPAQLSS
+341 NYILADYPAQLSKTTAGS
-354 TFAAED
+354 FVTGERYKILTIDGTDFTAIGASANTVGLNFTATGAGSGSGTASLFLAED
-360 GDPIYLDMPLP
+360 NEQIYLDMPLP
-371 FTVNNI
+371 FTVNNV
-377 RAQRIAKLALFRSRQ
+377 RAQRIAKLALFRSSQ

-426 FEVVGYSLDFTSEG
+426 FEVVGYNMDFTSEG

-448 IETAAS
+448 IETAPS

-472 ALYDGLTAAAPTSLN
+472 ELYDGLTAAAPTSLN

-499 FNTAFNVA
+499 FNAFFNVA
-507 WTDADDAFTDHY
+507 WTEADDAFTDHY
-519 VVEWKKASDSNYF
+519 VVEWKKTSDSNYF
-532 TMDAK
+532 TMDSR
-537 ASPAVITGLQNSQ
+537 ASQAVITGLQNNQ

-569 SSAPTAAVDTTAP
+569 VAAPTAAVDTTAP
-582 SVPSSVSASGQ
+582 DAPTSVSASGQ

-598 VSWTNPSQKDLSHID
+598 ISWINPTQKDLSHID
-613 VYRSTSSGGTYS
+613 VYRSTSSGGTYT

-640 ANAATFYY
+640 ANSATFYY

-654 FTGNASAFSS
+654 FTGNASAFSLVANSTTS
-664 VVSATTTTIASGDL
+664 VVGSGD
-678 GNDAVG
+678 
-684 TGNIQDDAITN
+684 
-695 ALIAT
+695 
-700 DAVNQDSIAANSV
+700 
-713 TAVEIVAGT
+713 
-722 ITATEL
+722 
-728 AADSV
+728 
-733 TATKID
+733 
-739 VTDLAAINADLGSIT
+739 
-754 AGSIDGVTVKI
+754 I
-765 GSGTSVFKADTNG
+765 GSGAVDTDQ
-778 IYLGNETFSSAPFR
+778 ISDLAVET
-792 VTPAGAITATSAT
+792 
-805 ITGDITANNIDGS
+805 DKID
-818 TITYSG
+818 
-824 GNLQVGSIGTGNIN
+824 
-838 SDAITNALI
+838 
-847 ADDAVT
+847 DDAVT
-853 TAKII
+853 ISKIATSLESTNYVAGSTGWKI
-858 DDAVTNALIATDAVN
+858 QKSGVVEFEQATIRGDVSATSGSISGSVTIGGTVASTVVSGANDGSSALQDSDTNVNLGLTGGTISGITISGTKLYEGAGTFNNSNTGFYLDNTGQFSLKDKLSFNGTTLSVSGDIVADNLNVTNANVTGSFVANNLPTLQNMNGVITVN
-873 QDSIAAN
+873 QINAD
-880 SVTASEIV
+880 T
-888 SGTITSSEIAANTIT
+888 
-903 AANVAA
+903 
-909 NTITASEIASNTITA
+909 
-924 SQIAANTIT
+924 
-933 ASQIAANTL
+933 
-942 TANEIQAS
+942 
-950 SITVDKLS
+950 ITVDKLS

-1092 TYVMVSSSSPFFSN
+1092 TYVMVSSSSAVFSN

-1111 FSPSKFTS
+1111 FSPSKF
-1119 AGTWVEAD
+1119 ACLRYLDIEAD
-1127 YGIDNNIFAPTGK
+1127 YGISTAIYLCQQ
-1140 TVNARIPFSN
+1140 AR
-1150 TYGEST
+1150 
-1156 TATEFRPSIVGTTNI
+1156 
-1171 SNVTC
+1171 
-1176 RLVKWVGTM
+1176 L
-1185 ENVS
+1185 

>member
-6 IAGLASAAGAA
+6 IAGLVSAAGAA
-17 ATIGFAA
+17 AAQIGAAGFFATLFSATGFA
-24 ITFSQVAIAFA
+24 AFA

-53 GAVMGG
+53 GAAMGG
-59 RSITTRDA
+59 RSITTREA
-67 AQSRKI
+67 AHSRKI

-82 NIVYLESTGTDN
+82 NIVYLESTGADN

-103 AGHEIDAYEEVW
+103 AGHEIDAFEEVW
-115 FNDVKIWDGGNFVG
+115 FNDVKIWDGGFVG
-129 GWGNY
+129 SWGNY

-143 QTTADSA
+143 QTTSDSA
-150 LNAASTKW
+150 LTAASTKW
-158 TSDHKLLDTAYMVV
+158 TSDHKLLDTAYMAV

-183 GLPNISTVIRGKKV
+183 GLPNISTVVRGKKV

-219 RDTKYGLGESV
+219 RDTKYGLGESA
-230 GNILTSTVTAAA
+230 GNILTSSVNAAA
-242 TVCDETVSLAAGGTQ
+242 TVCDDTVALAAGGTQ
-257 PRYTIDGVVDTEG
+257 KRYTIDGVVDTAG
-270 SIKDNLDSMLGS
+270 SIKDNIDTMLGS

-290 AGKFEL
+290 AGKFEVY
-296 FAGEYVAPVYSVDES
+296 AGEYVAPTYSVDES

-341 NFILADYPAQLSS
+341 NYILADYPAQLSS
-354 TFAAED
+354 TYATQD

-426 FEVVGYSLDFTSEG
+426 FEVVGYTMDFTAEG

-448 IETAAS
+448 IETAPS

-472 ALYDGLTAAAPTSLN
+472 ELYDGLTAAAPTSLN

-499 FNTAFNVA
+499 FNTTFNVA

-519 VVEWKKASDSNYF
+519 VVEWKKTSDSNYF
-532 TMDAK
+532 TMDSK
-537 ASPAVITGLQNSQ
+537 ASPAVITGLQNNQ

-569 SSAPTAAVDTTAP
+569 VAAPTAAVDTTAP
-582 SVPSSVSASGQ
+582 DVPSSVSASGQ

-598 VSWTNPSQKDLSHID
+598 ISWTNPTQKDLSHID

-640 ANAATFYY
+640 ANSATFYY

-664 VVSATTTTIASGDL
+664 VANATTSVVGSGDI
-678 GNDAVG
+678 GIGAVG
-684 TGNIQDDAITN
+684 TGE
-695 ALIAT
+695 LEGG
-700 DAVNQDSIAANSV
+700 AV
-713 TAVEIVAGT
+713 TT
-722 ITATEL
+722 P
-728 AADSV
+728 
-733 TATKID
+733 KID
-739 VTDLAAINADLGSIT
+739 
-754 AGSIDGVTVKI
+754 
-765 GSGTSVFKADTNG
+765 
-778 IYLGNETFSSAPFR
+778 
-792 VTPAGAITATSAT
+792 
-805 ITGDITANNIDGS
+805 
-818 TITYSG
+818 
-824 GNLQVGSIGTGNIN
+824 
-838 SDAITNALI
+838 
-847 ADDAVT
+847 DDAVT
-853 TAKII
+853 IQKIATTLESTNYVSGSAGWKI
-858 DDAVTNALIATDAVN
+858 QKSGVVEFEQATIRGDVSATSGSISGSVTIGGTVASTVVSGASDGSSALQDSDTNVNLGLTGGTISGITISGTKLYEGAGTFNNSNTGFYLDNTGQFSLKDKLSFNGTTLSVSGNIVADNLNVTNATVTGSFSAGNLPTLQNMNGVITVN
-873 QDSIAAN
+873 QIN
-880 SVTASEIV
+880 AS
-888 SGTITSSEIAANTIT
+888 T
-903 AANVAA
+903 
-909 NTITASEIASNTITA
+909 
-924 SQIAANTIT
+924 
-933 ASQIAANTL
+933 
-942 TANEIQAS
+942 
-950 SITVDKLS
+950 ITVDKLS

-969 YENITATS
+969 YENITATG

-1023 MQRKSKGATGT
+1023 MQRKSKGATGSI
-1034 AVGTVTLASGAPPFN
+1034 VGTVTLASGAPPFN

-1054 SGNKLALLDNT
+1054 SGNVLALLDNT

-1092 TYVMVSSSSPFFSN
+1092 TYVMVSSSSAVFSN

-1111 FSPSKFTS
+1111 FSPSKFAS
-1119 AGTWVEAD
+1119 AGTWISAD
-1127 YGIDNNIFAPTGK
+1127 YGIDSNIFAPTGK
-1140 TVNARIPFSN
+1140 TVNVRIPFSN

-1176 RLVKWVGTM
+1176 RLVKWIGTM

>member
-6 IAGLASAAGAA
+6 IAGLAGAIGTAAAGISIFGLAVGLPSIAA
-17 ATIGFAA
+17 
-24 ITFSQVAIAFA
+24 AFA
-35 IGAGLSLVSK
+35 IGAGLSLVSQ
-45 ALMPSPNL
+45 ALMPSIDL
-53 GAVMGG
+53 GAAMEG
-59 RSITTRDA
+59 RSITTREA

-73 VYGRARIGG
+73 VYGRARVGG

-103 AGHEIDAYEEVW
+103 AGHEIDAFEEVW
-115 FNDVKIWDGGNFVG
+115 FNDVKIWDNGFVG
-129 GWGNY
+129 TWGNY
-134 VSIGFHKGD
+134 VSIGFHEGD
-143 QTTADSA
+143 QTTADA
-150 LNAASTKW
+150 GLNAASTKW

-172 KLTYDIDQFAN
+172 RLTYDVDQFAN
-183 GLPNISTVIRGKKV
+183 GLPNISTVVRGKKV
-197 LNPATST
+197 LNPATSVT
-204 TAWSQNPALCVYDYL
+204 EWSQNPALCVYDYL
-219 RDTKYGLGESV
+219 RDTKYGLGETV
-230 GNILTSTVTAAA
+230 GNILTSSITAAA
-242 TVCDETVSLAAGGTQ
+242 TVCDETVTLAAGGTQ
-257 PRYTIDGVVDTEG
+257 KRYQLDGVVDTAG
-270 SIKDNLDSMLGS
+270 SIKGNLDSMLGS

-290 AGKFEL
+290 AGKFEIY
-296 FAGEYVAPVYSVDES
+296 AGEYVAPTYSVDES

-335 FLSEDD
+335 FLSEED
-341 NFILADYPAQLSS
+341 NYILADYPAQISS

-426 FEVVGYSLDFTSEG
+426 FEVVGYNLDFADG

-448 IETAAS
+448 VETAAS

-582 SVPSSVSASGQ
+582 DAPSSVSASGQ

-598 VSWTNPSQKDLSHID
+598 ISWTNPSQKDLSHID

-664 VVSATTTTIASGDL
+664 VVNATTTTIAAGDL

-684 TGNIQDDAITN
+684 TSNIQ
-695 ALIAT
+695 
-700 DAVNQDSIAANSV
+700 
-713 TAVEIVAGT
+713 
-722 ITATEL
+722 
-728 AADSV
+728 
-733 TATKID
+733 
-739 VTDLAAINADLGSIT
+739 
-754 AGSIDGVTVKI
+754 
-765 GSGTSVFKADTNG
+765 
-778 IYLGNETFSSAPFR
+778 
-792 VTPAGAITATSAT
+792 
-805 ITGDITANNIDGS
+805 
-818 TITYSG
+818 
-824 GNLQVGSIGTGNIN
+824 
-838 SDAITNALI
+838 
-847 ADDAVT
+847 
-853 TAKII
+853 

-880 SVTASEIV
+880 AVTATEIV
-888 SGTITSSEIAANTIT
+888 AGTITATEIASNTIT
-903 AANVAA
+903 AGQ
-909 NTITASEIASNTITA
+909 IASNTITA
-924 SQIAANTIT
+924 SQIAANT
-933 ASQIAANTL
+933 L
-942 TANEIQAS
+942 TATEIQAS

-1023 MQRKSKGATGT
+1023 MQRKSKGATGS

-1054 SGNKLALLDNT
+1054 SGNVLALLDNT